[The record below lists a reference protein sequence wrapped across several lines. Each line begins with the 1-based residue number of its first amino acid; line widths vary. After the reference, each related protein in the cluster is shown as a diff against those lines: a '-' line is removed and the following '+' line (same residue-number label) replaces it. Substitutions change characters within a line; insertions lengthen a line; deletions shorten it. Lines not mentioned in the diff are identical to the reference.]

1 MESKEEQQ
9 GTEEDEKWRVKEEQQ
24 GAVEDEKWRV
34 KKNNR
39 EQRRMRSGE

>member
-9 GTEEDEKWRVKEEQQ
+9 GAVEDEKWRVKEEQQ

>member
-1 MESKEEQQ
+1 MESKEQ
-9 GTEEDEKWRVKEEQQ
+9 QQ

-39 EQRRMRSGE
+39 EQWRVNKNNREQWRMRSGG

>member
-9 GTEEDEKWRVKEEQQ
+9 GEVESKEEQQ